1 MTCYY
6 LTHAQSFPQ
15 RSGIATIAASAQIS
29 FTRGLPSRRSPRP
42 RAMRILDILSPSSVK
57 VPLQSTEKHAIL
69 DELVDLLA
77 ANGLCPDP
85 DGVKRAVWE
94 RESIRTTGIG
104 MGLAIPH
111 GKCQSVPNL
120 VLAIGKP
127 SAPIEFGSLDKKPVE
142 LVILLIS
149 NPDKKDDH
157 IQALGK
163 ISKIMTSPEFRQRAY
178 GAQNAAELFGLF
190 REAES

>member
-1 MTCYY
+1 
-6 LTHAQSFPQ
+6 
-15 RSGIATIAASAQIS
+15 
-29 FTRGLPSRRSPRP
+29 
-42 RAMRILDILSPSSVK
+42 MRILDILSPSSVK

-69 DELVDLLA
+69 DELVDILA
-77 ANGLCPDP
+77 ATGLCPDP

>member
-1 MTCYY
+1 MRDS
-6 LTHAQSFPQ
+6 LW
-15 RSGIATIAASAQIS
+15 GIPAIE
-29 FTRGLPSRRSPRP
+29 GL

-57 VPLQSTEKHAIL
+57 VPLASTEKHAIL

-77 ANGLCPDP
+77 ANGLCPDAEA
-85 DGVKRAVWE
+85 VKKAVWE
-94 RESIRTTGIG
+94 REMIRTTGIG

-111 GKCQSVPNL
+111 GKCSSVPSL

-127 SAPIEFGSLDKKPVE
+127 AQPVEFGSLDKKPVE
-142 LVILLIS
+142 LIILLVS

-178 GAQNAAELFGLF
+178 TAKDSIELFGLF

>member
-1 MTCYY
+1 
-6 LTHAQSFPQ
+6 
-15 RSGIATIAASAQIS
+15 
-29 FTRGLPSRRSPRP
+29 
-42 RAMRILDILSPSSVK
+42 
-57 VPLQSTEKHAIL
+57 
-69 DELVDLLA
+69 
-77 ANGLCPDP
+77 
-85 DGVKRAVWE
+85 VWE
-94 RESIRTTGIG
+94 RETIRTTGIG

-111 GKCQSVPNL
+111 GKCATVPGL

-127 SAPIEFGSLDKKPVE
+127 STPIEFGSLDKKPVE

-149 NPDKKDDH
+149 NPEKKDDH

-178 GAQNAAELFGLF
+178 AATTAPELYGLF

>member
-1 MTCYY
+1 
-6 LTHAQSFPQ
+6 
-15 RSGIATIAASAQIS
+15 
-29 FTRGLPSRRSPRP
+29 
-42 RAMRILDILSPSSVK
+42 MRILDILSTSSVK
-57 VPLQSTEKHAIL
+57 VPLLSTEKHAIL
-69 DELVDLLA
+69 DELVDLLTE
-77 ANGLCPDP
+77 NGLCPDP

-111 GKCQSVPNL
+111 GKCASVPGL

-127 SAPIEFGSLDKKPVE
+127 ATPIEFGSLDKKPVE

-149 NPDKKDDH
+149 NPEKKDDH

-178 GAQNAAELFGLF
+178 AATTAAELIGLF

>member
-1 MTCYY
+1 
-6 LTHAQSFPQ
+6 
-15 RSGIATIAASAQIS
+15 
-29 FTRGLPSRRSPRP
+29 
-42 RAMRILDILSPSSVK
+42 MRIVDILSPSSVK
-57 VPLQSTEKHAIL
+57 VPLHATEKHAIL
-69 DELVDLLA
+69 DELVDLITES
-77 ANGLCPDP
+77 GLCPDP
-85 DGVKRAVWE
+85 EGVKRAVWE
-94 RESIRTTGIG
+94 RETIRTTGIG

-111 GKCQSVPNL
+111 GKCATVPGL

-127 SAPIEFGSLDKKPVE
+127 STPIEFGSLDKKPVE

-149 NPDKKDDH
+149 NPEKKDDH

-178 GAQNAAELFGLF
+178 AATTAAELFGLF